1 MRRPSIYLA
10 IIGTVLLSA
19 AARAAPPA
27 VGDMAAI
34 DRLDIVGAHFASPER
49 LKQALDHDLE
59 FLLACDPAA
68 PLDEFLA
75 VVARRLAAGYHRAGF
90 ALARVDARPNLQTRR
105 IAIHIDEGP
114 RYRAGDVRL
123 VGAAPFTAT
132 VLFAWLKAPPGAV
145 SDEQRVHWRPDKGLD
160 AGDSL
165 NEKPIWLP
173 GEPARISAWSRRQLL
188 RQVQLAFAERGFFF
202 PKLNLDITPLPSR
215 DTAELVV
222 EVRDQGPPGF
232 LGSIEVVGL
241 QRNTPE
247 QVLRYLDLAAGRHL
261 DRAGL
266 AGLQA
271 HLYQSARFAYVDA
284 QPVAPVAPGGPI
296 KLVLK
301 LIEMADAP
309 TLDRPFSAEE
319 QALLKLRA
327 WLIEQVGSGRDDLTV
342 SLRDTTSGLR
352 TARLVLS
359 ARGGALRLDVSDPGR
374 ALGDGVFSRLRKLTG
389 MGPKAPPVERTE
401 CLLGLELT
409 QESAALYSPLR
420 QRKFA
425 MAPGNKQLG
434 LRLTLRPDPRQPRRL
449 AVSLDPRVRTRDT
462 AQTQPVALELDLAPA
477 ACVALAHLSEAPAKV
492 EHGVLRV
499 EAKNLR
505 LEAEAASGRLLRAEA
520 RDARQTQQA
529 SASVDR
535 GQLERAAAELRRAA
549 GAYRNDY
556 DPRRPDAALA
566 AFAICELAHLS
577 RAWEGL
583 EAVGD
588 TTGLDVWQGLLNTYL
603 LPELDGVPAAET
615 KRDEYFIPTEPSS
628 LEHPP
633 RNENAM
639 WLAAGPLGWCHRLFP
654 AESWPC
660 RLSRASVF
668 YLAGRD
674 GDARHELTSVDHS
687 DRTGPL
693 GYLAC
698 TLASLVIEPSLVR
711 QVAAHG
717 LEKTEIADFRRDYLL
732 LLESRGDWVPSALA
746 GMKQLSRLEPRQIE
760 SAVAVLPK
768 PLGEFVA
775 DLARRLQELP
785 DAPTD
790 VVVAGLLDDYWESG
804 LRLRVRLALVW
815 LSELA
820 SPAPA
825 TAKARTKVKTK

>member
-1 MRRPSIYLA
+1 MRRTPIYLA
-10 IIGTVLLSA
+10 IVGFILLPT
-19 AARAAPPA
+19 AARSAPPP
-27 VGDMAAI
+27 VGDMAAV
-34 DRLDIVGAHFASPER
+34 DRLDIVGSQFASPER

-75 VVARRLAAGYHRAGF
+75 VVARRLAAGYHRAAF
-90 ALARVDARPNLQTRR
+90 AKARVDARPNLQTRR
-105 IAIHIDEGP
+105 IAIRIDEGP
-114 RYRAGDVRL
+114 RYRAGEVRL
-123 VGAAPFTAT
+123 VGAAPLSAGD
-132 VLFAWLKAPPGAV
+132 LLAWLRAPPAAA
-145 SDEQRVHWRPDKGLD
+145 SEELRIHWQPQQGLD

-173 GEPARISAWSRRQLL
+173 GEAARISAWSRRQLL

-202 PKLNLDITPLPSR
+202 PKISLEIIPSR
-215 DTAELVV
+215 DAAELVID
-222 EVRDQGPPGF
+222 VRDQGPPGV

-241 QRNTPE
+241 QRNSPE
-247 QVLRYLDLAAGRHL
+247 QVLRYLKLAAGQHL
-261 DRAGL
+261 DRAAL
-266 AGLQA
+266 ARLQA
-271 HLYQSARFAYVDA
+271 RLYESARFAYIDA
-284 QPVAPVAPGGPI
+284 QPAAPEAPGGPI

-301 LIEMADAP
+301 LIETPDAP
-309 TLDRPFSAEE
+309 PLDRPFSAEE
-319 QALLKLRA
+319 QAILKLRE
-327 WLIEQVGSGRDDLTV
+327 WLIEQVGTGRDDLTV

-374 ALGDGVFSRLRKLTG
+374 ALGDSVLSRLRKLTG
-389 MGPKAPPVERTE
+389 IGPKEPPAERTE

-409 QESAALYSPLR
+409 HESAVLYSPLR

-425 MAPGNKQLG
+425 MAPSNKQLG
-434 LRLTLRPDPRQPRRL
+434 LRLSLRPDPRQPRRL
-449 AVSLDPRVRTRDT
+449 AVSLDPRVHTRNAT
-462 AQTQPVALELDLAPA
+462 QTQPVALELDLAPA

-492 EHGVLRV
+492 EQGVLRI
-499 EAKNLR
+499 EAKSLW
-505 LEAEAASGRLLRAEA
+505 LEADAASGRLLRAEA
-520 RDARQTQQA
+520 HDSHQTQQA
-529 SASVDR
+529 GVGVAS
-535 GQLERAAAELRRAA
+535 GQLERMAAELRRAA
-549 GAYRNDY
+549 GGYRNDY
-556 DPRRPDAALA
+556 DSRRPDAALA
-566 AFAICELAHLS
+566 AFAICELTHLS
-577 RAWEGL
+577 RAWDGL

-588 TTGLDVWQGLLNTYL
+588 TAGLDVWQGLLNTYL
-603 LPELDGVPAAET
+603 LPDLDAEPPAGA

-654 AESWPC
+654 AESWPF

-674 GDARHELTSVDHS
+674 GEARDELIRVDRS

-698 TLASLVIEPSLVR
+698 TLASLVIEPAMVR
-711 QVAAHG
+711 QVASHG
-717 LEKTEIADFRRDYLL
+717 LEKTAIADFRRDYLL
-732 LLESRGDWVPSALA
+732 LLESRDEWVPSALA
-746 GMKQLSRLEPRQIE
+746 GMKQLSRLNPRQTE

-775 DLARRLQELP
+775 DLAHRLQELP

-820 SPAPA
+820 SPAPN

>member
-1 MRRPSIYLA
+1 MCRESIFLA
-10 IIGTVLLSA
+10 TIGFVLLPA
-19 AARAAPPA
+19 AIVAAPPT

-34 DRLDIVGAHFASPER
+34 DRLDIAGSHFASPDR

-90 ALARVDARPNLQTRR
+90 AKARVDARPNLQTRR
-105 IAIHIDEGP
+105 VAIRIDEGP
-114 RYRAGDVRL
+114 RFRAGEVRL
-123 VGAAPFTAT
+123 AGAAPLSAGD
-132 VLFAWLKAPPGAV
+132 LLAWLRAPPAAA
-145 SDEQRVHWRPDKGLD
+145 SEEQRIHWQPENGLD

-202 PKLNLDITPLPSR
+202 PKLSLEIVPSR
-215 DTAELVV
+215 EAAQLVI

-241 QRNTPE
+241 QRNSPE
-247 QVLRYLDLAAGRHL
+247 HVLRYLNLAAGQHL
-261 DRAGL
+261 DRAEL
-266 AGLQA
+266 ARLQA
-271 HLYQSARFAYVDA
+271 RLYESARFAYIDA
-284 QPVAPVAPGGPI
+284 QPVAPEAPGGPI

-301 LIEMADAP
+301 LIETPDAP
-309 TLDRPFSAEE
+309 PLDRPFSAEE
-319 QALLKLRA
+319 QAMLKLRA
-327 WLIEQVGSGRDDLTV
+327 WLMEQVGTGRDDLTV

-374 ALGDGVFSRLRKLTG
+374 ALGDGVLSRLRKLTG
-389 MGPKAPPVERTE
+389 MGPKEPPAERTE

-409 QESAALYSPLR
+409 QEAAVLYSPLR
-420 QRKFA
+420 QRKIA

-449 AVSLDPRVRTRDT
+449 AVSLDPRVHTRSA
-462 AQTQPVALELDLAPA
+462 AQAQPVALELDLAPA
-477 ACVALAHLSEAPAKV
+477 ACVALAHLGEAPAKV
-492 EHGVLRV
+492 EQGVLRI
-499 EAKNLR
+499 EAKSLR
-505 LEAEAASGRLLRAEA
+505 LEADAASGRLLRAEVH
-520 RDARQTQQA
+520 DDRQTQQA
-529 SASVDR
+529 SVNVAH
-535 GQLERAAAELRRAA
+535 GQLQRAAAELRRAS
-549 GAYRNDY
+549 GGYRNDY

-566 AFAICELAHLS
+566 SFSICELAHLS

-588 TTGLDVWQGLLNTYL
+588 TAGLDVWQGLLNTYL
-603 LPELDGVPAAET
+603 LPDLGGEPAAVA

-639 WLAAGPLGWCHRLFP
+639 WLAVGPLGFCHRLFP

-674 GDARHELTSVDHS
+674 AEARDELTRVDRS

-698 TLASLVIEPSLVR
+698 TLASLVIEPALTR
-711 QVAAHG
+711 QIAAHG
-717 LEKTEIADFRRDYLL
+717 LEKTAISNFRRDYLL

-746 GMKQLSRLEPRQIE
+746 GIKQLSRLERRQIE
-760 SAVAVLPK
+760 SAVGVLPK
-768 PLGEFVA
+768 PLSEFVA
-775 DLARRLQELP
+775 DWAGRLQELP

-790 VVVAGLLDDYWESG
+790 VVLAGLLDDYWESG

-815 LSELA
+815 LSEMA
-820 SPAPA
+820 SPAPN
-825 TAKARTKVKTK
+825 TAKARTKTKAK